1 MRMSAEALLQHL
13 EWTVIRRLDGLLQG
27 DHRTLFRGSGL
38 ELADLREYQAH
49 DDVRHIDWNVTAR
62 MQTPFVREHQEDRE
76 ISAWFLLD
84 LSGSME
90 FGSADVSKRDVM
102 LRFVGVM
109 ATLLM
114 KRGNRIGALVL
125 NPAEPEGFKF
135 IPARMHRRH
144 LLHVL
149 HVLETSPVTQQS
161 HQTRLTDWLRKANGL
176 LKRRSS
182 VFVVSDFMGDFN
194 WANELN
200 AMGQR
205 HETVAVRLFDP
216 AEINLPNAG
225 LVLLKDSETSEQLLL
240 DTTNQSFR
248 TRYAQTVEKREQQLA
263 ESFAHAGVD
272 ALELSTDEDLAS
284 ALIRFSELRKRR
296 VWRA

>member
-1 MRMSAEALLQHL
+1 MSAEALLQHL

-84 LSGSME
+84 LSGSMD

-109 ATLLM
+109 AKLLM

-182 VFVVSDFMGDFN
+182 VFVLSDFMGDFN

-263 ESFAHAGVD
+263 DSFAHAGVD

>member
-1 MRMSAEALLQHL
+1 MSAEALLQHL

-84 LSGSME
+84 LSGSMD

-109 ATLLM
+109 AKLLM

-149 HVLETSPVTQQS
+149 HVLETSPVTQLS

-182 VFVVSDFMGDFN
+182 VFFVSDFMGDFN

-263 ESFAHAGVD
+263 DSFAHAGVD

>member
-1 MRMSAEALLQHL
+1 MSAEALLQHL

-27 DHRTLFRGSGL
+27 NHRTLFRGSGL
-38 ELADLREYQAH
+38 ELADLREYQAQ

-76 ISAWFLLD
+76 INAWFLLD
-84 LSGSME
+84 LSGSMD
-90 FGSADVSKRDVM
+90 FGSTDISKRDVM

-109 ATLLM
+109 AKLLM
-114 KRGNRIGALVL
+114 KHGNRIGALVL
-125 NPAEPEGFKF
+125 NPAEPEGFKY

-144 LLHVL
+144 LLHLL
-149 HVLETSPVTQQS
+149 HVLETSPVSQQP

-182 VFVVSDFMGDFN
+182 VFVVSDFMGAFN
-194 WANELN
+194 WETELS
-200 AMGQR
+200 ALGKR
-205 HETVAVRLFDP
+205 HETVAVRLLDP

-225 LVLLKDSETSEQLLL
+225 LVLLQDSETSEQLLL
-240 DTTNQSFR
+240 DTANQRFR
-248 TRYAQTVEKREQQLA
+248 ARYTQTVEKREKQLA
-263 ESFAHAGVD
+263 ESFASAGVD

>member
-1 MRMSAEALLQHL
+1 MSAEALLQQL

-27 DHRTLFRGSGL
+27 DYRTLFRGSGL

-76 ISAWFLLD
+76 ITAWFLLD
-84 LSGSME
+84 LSGSMD
-90 FGSADVSKRDVM
+90 FGSTGLSKREAM
-102 LRFVGVM
+102 LRYVGVM
-109 ATLLM
+109 AKLLM
-114 KRGNRIGALVL
+114 KRGNRIGAFIL

-144 LLHVL
+144 LLHLL
-149 HVLETSPVTQQS
+149 HAIETATVTQQT

-182 VFVVSDFMGDFN
+182 VFVVSDFMGEFN
-194 WANELN
+194 WTTELS
-200 AMGQR
+200 ALSER
-205 HETVAVRLFDP
+205 HETVAVRLLDH
-216 AEINLPNAG
+216 AEIDLPNVG
-225 LVLLKDSETSEQLLL
+225 LVLLQDPETGEQLLL
-240 DTTNQSFR
+240 DTANDKFR
-248 TRYAQTVEKREQQLA
+248 ARYAQTVEKREAQLA
-263 ESFAHAGVD
+263 TAFAHAGVD
-272 ALELSTDEDLAS
+272 ALELSTDDDLAS
-284 ALIRFSELRKRR
+284 ALMRFSELRKRR

>member
-1 MRMSAEALLQHL
+1 MSAEALLQHL

-38 ELADLREYQAH
+38 ELADLREYQAQ

-76 ISAWFLLD
+76 INAWFLLD
-84 LSGSME
+84 LSGSMN
-90 FGSADVSKRDVM
+90 FGSTDVSKRDVM
-102 LRFVGVM
+102 LRFVAVM
-109 ATLLM
+109 AKLLM

-125 NPAEPEGFKF
+125 NPAEPEGFKY

-144 LLHVL
+144 LLHL
-149 HVLETSPVTQQS
+149 LNVLETSPVSQQS
-161 HQTRLTDWLRKANGL
+161 HQTRLTDWLRKANSL

-182 VFVVSDFMGDFN
+182 VFVVSDFMGTFN
-194 WANELN
+194 WASELS
-200 AMGQR
+200 ALGQR

-225 LVLLKDSETSEQLLL
+225 LVLFQDSETSEQLLL
-240 DTTNQSFR
+240 DTANQQFR
-248 TRYAQTVEKREQQLA
+248 IRYAETVEKREQQLA
-263 ESFAHAGVD
+263 DSFAHAGVD

>member
-1 MRMSAEALLQHL
+1 MSAEALLQHL

-38 ELADLREYQAH
+38 ELADLREYQAQ

-76 ISAWFLLD
+76 INAWFLLD
-84 LSGSME
+84 LSGSMD

-102 LRFVGVM
+102 RRFVGVM
-109 ATLLM
+109 AKLLM
-114 KRGNRIGALVL
+114 KRGNRIGALIL
-125 NPAEPEGFKF
+125 NPAEPEGFKY

-144 LLHVL
+144 LLHLL

-161 HQTRLTDWLRKANGL
+161 HHTRLTDWLRKANGL

-182 VFVVSDFMGDFN
+182 VFVVSDFMGAFN
-194 WANELN
+194 WANELS
-200 AMGQR
+200 ALGQR

-216 AEINLPNAG
+216 AEIHLPNAG
-225 LVLLKDSETSEQLLL
+225 LVLLQDSETSEQLLL
-240 DTTNQSFR
+240 DTANQSFR
-248 TRYAQTVEKREQQLA
+248 ARYAQTVQKREQQLA
-263 ESFAHAGVD
+263 ESFADAGVD
-272 ALELSTDEDLAS
+272 ALELSTDDDLAS

>member
-1 MRMSAEALLQHL
+1 MSAEALLRQL

-27 DHRTLFRGSGL
+27 DYRTLFRGSGL

-76 ISAWFLLD
+76 ITAWFLLD
-84 LSGSME
+84 LSGSMD
-90 FGSADVSKRDVM
+90 FGSTGLSKREAM
-102 LRFVGVM
+102 LRYVGVM
-109 ATLLM
+109 AKLLM
-114 KRGNRIGALVL
+114 KRGNRIGAFIL

-144 LLHVL
+144 LLHLL
-149 HVLETSPVTQQS
+149 HAIETATVTQQT

-182 VFVVSDFMGDFN
+182 VFVVSDFMGEFN
-194 WANELN
+194 WTTELS
-200 AMGQR
+200 ALSER
-205 HETVAVRLFDP
+205 HETVAVRLLDH
-216 AEINLPNAG
+216 AEIDLPNVG
-225 LVLLKDSETSEQLLL
+225 LVLLQDPETAEQLLL
-240 DTTNQSFR
+240 DTANDKFR
-248 TRYAQTVEKREQQLA
+248 ARYAQTVEKREAQLA
-263 ESFAHAGVD
+263 TAFAHAGVD
-272 ALELSTDEDLAS
+272 ALELSTDDDLAS
-284 ALIRFSELRKRR
+284 ALMRFSELRKRR

>member
-1 MRMSAEALLQHL
+1 MSAEALLQHL

-84 LSGSME
+84 LSGSMD

-109 ATLLM
+109 AKLLM

-125 NPAEPEGFKF
+125 NPAEPEGFKY

-149 HVLETSPVTQQS
+149 HVLETSPITQQS

-200 AMGQR
+200 ALGQR

-263 ESFAHAGVD
+263 DSFAHAGVD

>member
-1 MRMSAEALLQHL
+1 MSAEALLQQL

-27 DHRTLFRGSGL
+27 DYRTLFRGSGL

-76 ISAWFLLD
+76 ITAWFLLD
-84 LSGSME
+84 LSGSMD
-90 FGSADVSKRDVM
+90 FGSTGLSKREAM
-102 LRFVGVM
+102 LRYVGVM
-109 ATLLM
+109 AKLLM
-114 KRGNRIGALVL
+114 KRGNRIGAFIL

-144 LLHVL
+144 LLHLL
-149 HVLETSPVTQQS
+149 HAIETATVTQQT

-182 VFVVSDFMGDFN
+182 VFVVSDFMGEFN
-194 WANELN
+194 WTAELS
-200 AMGQR
+200 ALSQR
-205 HETVAVRLFDP
+205 HETVAVRLLDH
-216 AEINLPNAG
+216 AEIDLPNVG
-225 LVLLKDSETSEQLLL
+225 LVLLQDPETAEQLLL
-240 DTTNQSFR
+240 DTANDKFR
-248 TRYAQTVEKREQQLA
+248 ARYAQTVEKREAQLA
-263 ESFAHAGVD
+263 TAFAHAGVD
-272 ALELSTDEDLAS
+272 ALELSTDDDLAS
-284 ALIRFSELRKRR
+284 TLMRFSELRKRR